1 MDKQAKKEH
10 AATPVMGMPPGPPAT
25 ERVWCVGTGSQAY
38 QPRVLMSVGELEI
51 ALTAAGAADLVVAL
65 IAAFDSAFPVE
76 FRHLQRRMVQ
86 VIAMEAKDAP
96 GSD

>member
-1 MDKQAKKEH
+1 MDKKSRIPE
-10 AATPVMGMPPGPPAT
+10 ATPAPTQEPT
-25 ERVWCVGTGSQAY
+25 KRIWSVGIGSQAY

-65 IAAFDSAFPVE
+65 VAAFDSAFPVE

-86 VIAMEAKDAP
+86 VMTMEAKDAP

>member
-25 ERVWCVGTGSQAY
+25 ERVWSVGTGSQAY

-65 IAAFDSAFPVE
+65 DGLEYHCA
-76 FRHLQRRMVQ
+76 L
-86 VIAMEAKDAP
+86 AMPDYPKLGRGTCTWFKAKKK
-96 GSD
+96 